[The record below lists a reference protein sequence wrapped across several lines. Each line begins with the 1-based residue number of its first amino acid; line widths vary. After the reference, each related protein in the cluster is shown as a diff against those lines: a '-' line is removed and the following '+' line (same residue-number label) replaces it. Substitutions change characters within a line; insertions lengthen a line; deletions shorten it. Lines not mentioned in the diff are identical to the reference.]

1 MKKILLPAFLTALTG
16 ALFAQSASKD
26 YAVMLR
32 AEVQE
37 SPASIKIKWPLDKS
51 TGVQYFV
58 FRKTSESRQWT
69 DTLATLDS
77 TATELTDNNVT
88 AGKTYEYFVKKRK
101 PGLTM
106 YGQPSNSSYY
116 YPFATGYIR
125 TGIKIPAR
133 DSRGKLILLVDQNY
147 VTPLAAE
154 ITTLE
159 NDLIG
164 DGWEI
169 LRHDIARSATVV
181 SVKQTIASD
190 VSSQS
195 NVKSLYLLGH
205 IPVPYS
211 GGFKAASGFDY
222 PPDGHPDHSG
232 AWPADL
238 YYGTMNEGVWTDA
251 NVIDSTSGRTQNRN
265 LPGDGKFDQN
275 EIYPDSVSLEIG
287 RVDFVNLPAF
297 GLSDTVLMKRYL
309 NKAHNFKIG
318 LVKAERRGLVS
329 DNFGPMSG
337 EAFASSGYRPFA
349 AMFGDSVKTVGGG
362 GAYLT
367 EMRTNSYLWAY
378 GTGAGSYTSVG
389 GIGTTTDF
397 ANDSLKNVF
406 SMLFGSYFG
415 DWDAQ
420 NNVLRAPLAHKGWT
434 LTCMW
439 SGRPY
444 GIMHPMAIGE
454 NIGYCTRLSQNNLDE
469 TFYLNPRNNKGY
481 SQNYNPT
488 SIHLA
493 LMGDPSLRLH
503 PVLPVTNL
511 ALTTINQQRHVV
523 LTWNR
528 SADVNITSYRVY
540 RSNARNG
547 VYSLLG
553 TVQATDST
561 YTDGTALDGVNYY
574 QVKAV
579 KLESSFSGT
588 YYNTSLGAMD
598 TISARRYV
606 GISDMNGD
614 SYFTL
619 YPNPAADEFYIK
631 AAVENA
637 SITVSLFDINGHAVR
652 TAEFGHVQST
662 QSVKMDVAG
671 LANGVYYVQIKDASR
686 STTQKLVLMR

>member
-1 MKKILLPAFLTALTG
+1 MKKILLPAFLTVLTG

-26 YAVMLR
+26 YAVMLQ

-58 FRKTSESRQWT
+58 YRKTSESRQWT

-88 AGKTYEYFVKKRK
+88 SGKTYEYFVKKRK
-101 PGLTM
+101 PGLAM
-106 YGQPSNSSYY
+106 YGQPSSSSYF

-147 VTPLAAE
+147 VTPLASE

-169 LRHDIARSATVV
+169 IRHDIARNATVV

-238 YYGTMNEGVWTDA
+238 YYGTMNEAAWTD
-251 NVIDSTSGRTQNRN
+251 VSVSDSTSGRVQNRN
-265 LPGDGKFDQN
+265 LPGDGKYDQN
-275 EIYPDSVSLEIG
+275 SIYPDSVSLEIG

-297 GLSDTVLMKRYL
+297 GLSDTALMRRYL
-309 NKAHNFKIG
+309 SKAHNFKMG

-329 DNFGPMSG
+329 DNFGPMGG
-337 EAFASSGYRPFA
+337 EAFASSGYRPFST
-349 AMFGDSVKTVGGG
+349 MFGDSVKTVGGG

-503 PVLPVTNL
+503 PVLPITNL
-511 ALTTINQQRHVV
+511 TLTTINQQRHVV

-528 SADVNITSYRVY
+528 SADNNITSYRVY
-540 RSNARNG
+540 RSNTRNG
-547 VYSLLG
+547 SYALLG
-553 TVQATDST
+553 AVPATDST

-588 YYNTSLGAMD
+588 YYNTSLGVMD

-606 GISDMNGD
+606 GLSDMND
-614 SYFTL
+614 DDYFTL
-619 YPNPAADEFYIK
+619 YPNPAANEFYIK

-637 SITVSLFDINGHAVR
+637 TVTVSLFDINGHAVR
-652 TAEFGHVQST
+652 TTEFGHVQST
-662 QSVKMDVAG
+662 QSVKMDVTG

-686 STTQKLVLMR
+686 STTRKLVLMR

>member
-1 MKKILLPAFLTALTG
+1 MKKILLPIFFTALSG
-16 ALFAQSASKD
+16 ALFAQSASQD
-26 YAVMLR
+26 YAVLLQ
-32 AEVQE
+32 AQVQE

-58 FRKTSESRQWT
+58 YRKTSESRQWT
-69 DTLATLDS
+69 DTLAALDS
-77 TATELTDNNVT
+77 NATEITDNNVT
-88 AGKTYEYFVKKRK
+88 TGNTYEYFVKKRK

-106 YGQPSNSSYY
+106 YGQPSTSSYF

-125 TGIKIPAR
+125 TGIKIPVR
-133 DSRGKLILLVDQNY
+133 DYRGKLILLVDQNY
-147 VTPLAAE
+147 VIPLAAE
-154 ITTLE
+154 LTTLE

-169 LRHDIARSATVV
+169 IRHDIDRTATVT
-181 SVKQTIASD
+181 SVKQLIATD
-190 VSSQS
+190 VLLP
-195 NVKSLYLLGH
+195 NVKSLYLVGR

-222 PPDGHPDHSG
+222 PPDGHPEHSG

-238 YYGTMNEGVWTDA
+238 YYGTMNESVWTD
-251 NVIDSTSGRTQNRN
+251 VSVVDSTSSRAQNRN
-265 LPGDGKFDQN
+265 MPGDGKFDQN
-275 EIYPDSVSLEIG
+275 SIYPDSVSLEIG
-287 RVDFVNLPAF
+287 RVDFSNLPAF
-297 GLSDTVLMKRYL
+297 GLSDTALMKRYL
-309 NKAHNFKIG
+309 NKAHNFKVG

-329 DNFGPMSG
+329 DNFGPMNG
-337 EAFASSGYRPFA
+337 EAFSSSGYRPFA
-349 AMFGDSVKTVGGG
+349 AMFGDSVRTVGGG

-389 GIGTTTDF
+389 GIGTTADF

-420 NNVLRAPLAHKGWT
+420 NNLLRAPLAHKGWT

-444 GIMHPMAIGE
+444 GIIHPMAIGE

-481 SQNYNPT
+481 SQNFNPT
-488 SIHLA
+488 FIHLA

-511 ALTTINQQRHVV
+511 TLATINQQRHVV

-528 SADVNITSYRVY
+528 SADVSIISYRVY
-540 RSNARNG
+540 RSNVRNG
-547 VYSLLG
+547 VYTLLG
-553 TVQATDST
+553 ILPSTDST

-588 YYNTSLGAMD
+588 YYNTSLGVMD
-598 TISARRYV
+598 TISTRRYV
-606 GISDMNGD
+606 GISDVN
-614 SYFTL
+614 SVNYFTL
-619 YPNPAADEFYIK
+619 YPNPAANELYIK

-652 TAEFGHVQST
+652 TAEFGHLQST
-662 QSVKMDVAG
+662 QSVKMNVAD

>member
-1 MKKILLPAFLTALTG
+1 MKRILLPAFLTVLTG

-58 FRKTSESRQWT
+58 YRKTSESRQWT

-77 TATELTDNNVT
+77 TATEITDNNVT

-106 YGQPSNSSYY
+106 YGQPSSSSYY

-169 LRHDIARSATVV
+169 LRHDIARNATVV

-238 YYGTMNEGVWTDA
+238 YYGTMNETAWTDA
-251 NVIDSTSGRTQNRN
+251 SVRDSTSGRTQNRN
-265 LPGDGKFDQN
+265 LPGDGKYDQN
-275 EIYPDSVSLEIG
+275 SIYPDSVSLEIG

-297 GLSDTVLMKRYL
+297 GLSDT
-309 NKAHNFKIG
+309 
-318 LVKAERRGLVS
+318 
-329 DNFGPMSG
+329 
-337 EAFASSGYRPFA
+337 
-349 AMFGDSVKTVGGG
+349 
-362 GAYLT
+362 
-367 EMRTNSYLWAY
+367 
-378 GTGAGSYTSVG
+378 
-389 GIGTTTDF
+389 
-397 ANDSLKNVF
+397 
-406 SMLFGSYFG
+406 
-415 DWDAQ
+415 
-420 NNVLRAPLAHKGWT
+420 
-434 LTCMW
+434 
-439 SGRPY
+439 
-444 GIMHPMAIGE
+444 
-454 NIGYCTRLSQNNLDE
+454 
-469 TFYLNPRNNKGY
+469 
-481 SQNYNPT
+481 
-488 SIHLA
+488 A
-493 LMGDPSLRLH
+493 LM
-503 PVLPVTNL
+503 
-511 ALTTINQQRHVV
+511 
-523 LTWNR
+523 
-528 SADVNITSYRVY
+528 
-540 RSNARNG
+540 
-547 VYSLLG
+547 
-553 TVQATDST
+553 
-561 YTDGTALDGVNYY
+561 
-574 QVKAV
+574 
-579 KLESSFSGT
+579 
-588 YYNTSLGAMD
+588 
-598 TISARRYV
+598 RR
-606 GISDMNGD
+606 
-614 SYFTL
+614 
-619 YPNPAADEFYIK
+619 
-631 AAVENA
+631 
-637 SITVSLFDINGHAVR
+637 
-652 TAEFGHVQST
+652 
-662 QSVKMDVAG
+662 
-671 LANGVYYVQIKDASR
+671 
-686 STTQKLVLMR
+686 